1 MKSLLWAPQG
11 SPAGRDMENTEGSTQ
26 IWRFCIMLHVKTTLW
41 SSHFEKVSC
50 GRYWGGEGRTL
61 GNWLAGWWF
70 GWCVAVEVVTCLAYV
85 LDRCVFCLFVILGVS
100 EIGCFF
106 LHIVHWL
113 PRFRISLEVEKVSSL
128 FLVIYQ
134 YIRKKSGLYHP
145 EIEQCHLQTIMLYFH
160 KVPALFN

>member
-1 MKSLLWAPQG
+1 
-11 SPAGRDMENTEGSTQ
+11 
-26 IWRFCIMLHVKTTLW
+26 MLHVKTTLW

-134 YIRKKSGLYHP
+134 YIYERNLDCITRRSNSVTSRQSCCISIKYRLCLISLALYDRKSS
-145 EIEQCHLQTIMLYFH
+145 M
-160 KVPALFN
+160 VS